1 MEKVSFAKMNLKTV
15 VPTST
20 ITVAGMEVQVQKYI
34 SIDDTYDWVMVSI
47 QKATENGIVNPVKL
61 EMYFNLNMIYLAT
74 NISFTPKQREDESKL
89 FDILDSN
96 GVITQVAIELDSI
109 YRDAYDICL
118 EMVEK
123 IENYNKSSAA
133 LLQKIITDLPKN
145 AETAANIVNNFDKE
159 KYKEVI
165 DFARAAG
172 KTV

>member
-15 VPTST
+15 IPTNT

-34 SIDDTYDWVMVSI
+34 SIDDIYDWVMVSI
-47 QKATENGIVNPVKL
+47 QKATENGIINPIKL

-96 GVITQVAIELDSI
+96 GVVTQVAIELDSI

-133 LLQKIITDLPKN
+133 LLQKIIADLPKN